1 MKRVIVSLLCALVV
15 IASAIAA
22 PPSNFAGE
30 YADKNFLNGQAVFQ
44 MSIEQNGN
52 AVVVWFSAGYN
63 DGHGAGPQAGGKG
76 RVTSNGTVEF
86 TFDDSSRNVGTGTI
100 TRAGDDLIVSLRT
113 TRVADSACLA
123 FYQQKIHLKRA
134 GKK

>member
-1 MKRVIVSLLCALVV
+1 MNRIAVSMLLIL
-15 IASAIAA
+15 ASSAFAA
-22 PPSNFAGE
+22 GVSSFAGE
-30 YADKNFLNGQAVFQ
+30 YADKSFLSGQAVFQ

-76 RVTSNGTVEF
+76 RVTGNGTVEF
-86 TFDDSSRNVGTGTI
+86 TFDDTSKNVGTGTI
-100 TRAGDDLIVSLRT
+100 TRAGEDIVVSLQT
-113 TRVADSACLA
+113 TRVSDSRCLE
-123 FYQQKIHLKRA
+123 FYRQNIRLKRA